1 MTRMKTRGLG
11 TWFALGAAV
20 LALAAEIIYLI
31 WAPAHAGVLPR
42 IWIPLLGAAAAE
54 LLLILTNLDY
64 FGIIGSAC
72 SAISLFTL
80 LDQSVGSF
88 VDAFQGIVM
97 FGDSTQVG
105 LILLMAGLMAVSMIL
120 CVLSC
125 FAKRVRK

>member
-1 MTRMKTRGLG
+1 MTHSKTRGAG
-11 TWFALGAAV
+11 AWFALAAAV
-20 LALAAEIIYLI
+20 LALAADVIFLI
-31 WAPAHAGVLPR
+31 WATAHGGVLPK
-42 IWIPLLGAAAAE
+42 IWIPLLGTAAAE
-54 LLLILTNLDY
+54 ILLILTDLEY

-72 SAISLFTL
+72 SAVALFSL
-80 LDQSVGSF
+80 LDRSVGSF

-125 FAKRVRK
+125 FAKRVKK